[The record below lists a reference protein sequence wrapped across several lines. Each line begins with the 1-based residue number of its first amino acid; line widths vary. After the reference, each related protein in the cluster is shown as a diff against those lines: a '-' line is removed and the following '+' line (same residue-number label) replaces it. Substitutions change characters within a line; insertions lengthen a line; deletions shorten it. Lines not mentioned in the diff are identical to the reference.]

1 MSDNKKQKLS
11 IKTKY
16 EIITKL
22 KSGVKR
28 DLLLS
33 EYKLKSYSHLTHILK
48 SEAKITA
55 KYNSIA
61 GKTSG
66 KVFAVK
72 EAKFPLIEKALIE
85 WMRQEVRNKKINLTG
100 DIILQKAEQF
110 AQQMGVDLSLRLVT

>member
-1 MSDNKKQKLS
+1 MSDNKKRKLS

-55 KYNSIA
+55 K
-61 GKTSG
+61 
-66 KVFAVK
+66 
-72 EAKFPLIEKALIE
+72 
-85 WMRQEVRNKKINLTG
+85 
-100 DIILQKAEQF
+100 
-110 AQQMGVDLSLRLVT
+110 